1 MCSKAINHIQTMDT
15 RISRRELLQE
25 ILDFVDSHMLYDELM
40 MHLVENFDMSRAR
53 IEGYI
58 ESLL

>member
-1 MCSKAINHIQTMDT
+1 MDT

>member
-1 MCSKAINHIQTMDT
+1 MDT

-40 MHLVENFDMSRAR
+40 AHLVENFGMSRAR